1 MLNPSLLPFLT
12 LGKKHDLPVWIR
24 KEYASL
30 VAEYVYE
37 HPSYDNVMVLLSDED
52 EEISHEVLTLPM
64 LPKSFRNVHTVHA
77 THRMEISE
85 EIGDMI
91 KKFLG

>member
-1 MLNPSLLPFLT
+1 
-12 LGKKHDLPVWIR
+12 
-24 KEYASL
+24 
-30 VAEYVYE
+30 
-37 HPSYDNVMVLLSDED
+37 MVLLSDED
-52 EEISHEVLTLPM
+52 EEINHEVLTLPM